1 MRTLSLPFLSLMAVL
16 ALWPTDSHAIV
27 INPVPEPA
35 TGLLVGT
42 GLAGLA
48 AWRLYRRYK
57 K

>member
-1 MRTLSLPFLSLMAVL
+1 MRILSLPFLSLVALLTLWAKDSYAV
-16 ALWPTDSHAIV
+16 PSV
-27 INPVPEPA
+27 VPEPA
-35 TGLLVGT
+35 TGLLVGG